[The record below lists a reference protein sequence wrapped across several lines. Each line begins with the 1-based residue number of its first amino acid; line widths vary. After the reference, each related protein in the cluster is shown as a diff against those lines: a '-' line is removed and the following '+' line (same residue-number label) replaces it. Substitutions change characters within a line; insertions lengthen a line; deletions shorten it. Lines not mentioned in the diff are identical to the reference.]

1 MVMLL
6 NTLAHNVL
14 AWAKGWLAESAP
26 KLKHYGVLR
35 LVRDVFAV
43 TGRVEM
49 NAQGQITSMVLNRGS
64 TLAHRFL
71 KAFRAVLSPLAIS
84 IELG

>member
-14 AWAKGWLAESAP
+14 AWAKGWVAETAP
-26 KLKHYGVLR
+26 KLQGYGVLR

-49 NAQGQITSMVLNRGS
+49 NAQGEITSIVLNRGS
-64 TLAHRFL
+64 TLARRFL
-71 KAFRAVLSPLAIS
+71 EAFRAMLAPLVIS